1 MDNPTTSNIEFNVVT
16 EQVFRDLIEKYPT
29 KEAALLPTLWL
40 AMDQF
45 GSLSDGVLEYIA
57 MRLELPPVRV
67 FSVVEFYTMYKRK
80 PVGRYHFQVCQNLT
94 CTLRGSEPMIAKLH
108 LKLGVRPGEVT
119 ADGNYSL
126 ELVECLGSCGTA
138 PVIRVNDTYYENMTM
153 ESLDKMIAAC
163 KEGRDTSKLLGE

>member
-1 MDNPTTSNIEFNVVT
+1 MDNPATSNIEFNVVT

-45 GSLSDGVLEYIA
+45 GSLSDGVLEYVA
-57 MRLELPPVRV
+57 TRLELPPVRV

-94 CTLRGSEPMIAKLH
+94 CTLRGSEPMIAKLK

-119 ADGNYSL
+119 DDGSYSL

-138 PVIRVNDTYYENMTM
+138 PVIRVNDTYYEGMTM

-163 KEGRDTSKLLGE
+163 KEGCDASKLLGE